1 MRDRVYNVMAADRI
15 LDRGKLECCGGGR
28 GLVRINARGHVR
40 PPGDAHE
47 EREGLPVEGSHRAL
61 VRRLC
66 VMFVYFD
73 ELGCRIIGFV
83 ARSICPLRSNPSA
96 LRSSYEF
103 ARHSFRMLLI
113 K

>member
-1 MRDRVYNVMAADRI
+1 M
-15 LDRGKLECCGGGR
+15 LRGWQRAGSHKRERSRETSGR
-28 GLVRINARGHVR
+28 
-40 PPGDAHE
+40 AHE

-73 ELGCRIIGFV
+73 ELECRIIGFV

-96 LRSSYEF
+96 LRSNYEF
-103 ARHSFRMLLI
+103 ARHFFRMLLI